1 MVLKSGNIDEYTRN
15 DLLILYYNTWQ
26 IIIIYVFRIYSHP
39 VYIYGFQINLKPRSH
54 SWAGFSDYGLSIAH
68 LYLASSRHF
77 SHNMSN
83 STSSCVS
90 ILGNGISILTQ
101 FPKHKPRNYPPYS
114 SDFWELS
121 SAAPSSS
128 PFLFPTD
135 HQSYV
140 LCFINTFK
148 SSPTPIHLHWYC
160 LSSSTC
166 DFLPKLL
173 Y

>member
-1 MVLKSGNIDEYTRN
+1 MLSRFIV
-15 DLLILYYNTWQ
+15 ILYIFMVSKLTSNQ
-26 IIIIYVFRIYSHP
+26 KVFLELWFSN
-39 VYIYGFQINLKPRSH
+39 YGFSM
-54 SWAGFSDYGLSIAH
+54 AH

-90 ILGNGISILTQ
+90 VLGNLTQ
-101 FPKHKPRNYPPYS
+101 FPKHKPRSCPPYS

-128 PFLFPTD
+128 PLLFPTD
-135 HQSYV
+135 HQPYV

-148 SSPTPIHLHWYC
+148 SSPTPTHLHWYC